1 MARCK
6 KMLALLALALLFL
19 LCFIKEA
26 WQDKKQ
32 APFGVGAPEGLFFFG
47 FVAKAIII
55 MSFFVTDCKQKKAL
69 PKQDFRLHMS
79 KDYITRPAR

>member
-1 MARCK
+1 
-6 KMLALLALALLFL
+6 
-19 LCFIKEA
+19 
-26 WQDKKQ
+26 
-32 APFGVGAPEGLFFFG
+32 
-47 FVAKAIII
+47 